1 MVGIKSCP
9 TSSSPSP
16 QLTQM
21 RKMFSDRLR
30 ALALADSLF
39 LLFTVLTMGVPRDP
53 IQQTELWLDF
63 WPEKWLEILG
73 VLVLPPFWFY
83 SVSDK
88 SIFNIFLVIF
98 QAITQSKTVLIESE
112 PRICEWYATTVFLY
126 IAPFLYG
133 TLHIWR

>member
-53 IQQTELWLDF
+53 IQHKEFMLEF
-63 WPEKWLEILG
+63 WPEKMDQDSLLILFRETY
-73 VLVLPPFWFY
+73 PF
-83 SVSDK
+83 
-88 SIFNIFLVIF
+88 FNIF
-98 QAITQSKTVLIESE
+98 
-112 PRICEWYATTVFLY
+112 
-126 IAPFLYG
+126 
-133 TLHIWR
+133 